1 MASIDTDLLLLI
13 AIAVIAVWVLVTM
26 WRYVSIQS
34 QKELIQQEQ
43 DIFGD
48 ALSPENREFMAVV
61 APRFGSPLGFLLA
74 VAVIALLA
82 IAKVVGYL

>member
-1 MASIDTDLLLLI
+1 MASIDTNLLLLI
-13 AIAVIAVWVLVTM
+13 TIAVIAVWVLVTM

-34 QKELIQQEQ
+34 KKGLIQQEQ
-43 DIFGD
+43 DMFGH

-61 APRFGSPLGFLLA
+61 VPRFASPLGFLVA

>member
-13 AIAVIAVWVLVTM
+13 AIAVIAVWVLVSM

-61 APRFGSPLGFLLA
+61 VPRFGSLLGFLVA

-82 IAKVVGYL
+82 IAKVAGYL